1 MAEGVEKR
9 SRRKSLSVFPPL
21 ASSLAT
27 PPGVHDRSSSDG
39 LYMLKKKRRNSGF
52 FSARNPSPVRA
63 SSPLARPE
71 TASSDFLTRTC
82 LIPVAAPD
90 ESRDR
95 KSVV

>member
-82 LIPVAAPD
+82 LIRSEEHTV
-90 ESRDR
+90 
-95 KSVV
+95 